1 MENIDVAVEDEDW
14 EIYEILCRPSPTME
28 AEMSH
33 DVTTNLRSEL
43 AALQYK
49 RERLLSELQ
58 ETKGK
63 LSNRDQRVLEL
74 QAETE
79 KLREQAARQ
88 NAIIASLK
96 KRIHDLEEREQ
107 SMSSNAERSDV
118 MIQNLQRDNRYQG
131 DRIKDLEQ
139 KVRTLEIECT
149 SEGKMKETSRR
160 AMQDFVSRLSNALG
174 SEILDSSISSPES
187 LVLRASEL
195 VQETARL
202 RARSGGLSESLTSVE
217 IELRGCRESLDRA
230 LADRDNIQRQAA
242 SHLME
247 IDRLRQEKESLELR
261 YKVLERE
268 LNDLREQ
275 LASATRSLGNTS
287 GDLAKREAAIC
298 QLRDEVKIK
307 EERACKAQGEVHRIL
322 EVMAAQLSTPAH
334 FVEARESSIRE
345 RISEL
350 LIDIKEKTNDIE
362 NMKDKVGGASLQLG
376 HQVELNEQ
384 ASRRIRNLEDDRA
397 LLESRLRDTENQLAT
412 LDVSRDTLRREK
424 SSFNSFIERL
434 SRALG
439 MDELSRDAGDG
450 DAAKNYELSFDS
462 LLLRAEQLARLESD
476 KLVDKLLCGYGC
488 RNKRERCYHECAIRE
503 TAAVY
508 QLQRRVRTLREQL
521 QRRDLHL
528 DLLRRKISLQEE
540 STRIRT
546 ILEGER
552 DNANLRVKKLLKQV
566 ERLQIQLTEERD
578 NVKSLKSQLTDAADY
593 KITSLERGRK
603 VEDLQKKLA
612 ESELLRTRYNRK
624 MALLKDQVRSTS
636 EVAEQ
641 DRSMSD
647 RTIQLLRDELGSVKQ
662 ALADTSRRENQLI
675 NFRNSVGKLVGVD
688 PMRCPLPDY
697 EIVSRLQKIVHA
709 HREYSLVSRRY
720 EDPRLL
726 NNPGSGN
733 PGNSLGCGL
742 DGLGNVGGNVTSP
755 TGGGLSTGLNTSG
768 TRARSRCYDDSGFVD
783 PPDLSASPGLLL
795 DDDIF
800 PDDNL
805 SGAYNKRPLRSS

>member
-1 MENIDVAVEDEDW
+1 MENVDVAVEDEDW
-14 EIYEILCRPSPTME
+14 EIYEILCRPSSQSAME
-28 AEMSH
+28 GEMSH

-63 LSNRDQRVLEL
+63 LNSRDQRVLEL

-107 SMSSNAERSDV
+107 SLNSNVERSDV
-118 MIQNLQRDNRYQG
+118 TIQNLQRDNRYQG

-139 KVRTLEIECT
+139 KVRTLEIECS

-160 AMQDFVSRLSNALG
+160 AMQDFVHRLSNALG
-174 SEILDSSISSPES
+174 SEILDSSVSSPES
-187 LVLRASEL
+187 LVHRASEL

-202 RARSGGLSESLTSVE
+202 RVRSGGLSESLSGVE

-230 LADRDNIQRQAA
+230 LADRENIQRQAA

-261 YKVLERE
+261 CKVLERE
-268 LNDLREQ
+268 SNDLREQ

-307 EERACKAQGEVHRIL
+307 EERASKAQGEVHRIL
-322 EVMAAQLSTPAH
+322 EVVAAQLSTQTH

-350 LIDIKEKTNDIE
+350 LLDIKEKTAEIDTLR
-362 NMKDKVGGASLQLG
+362 DKVGGASLQLT
-376 HQVELNEQ
+376 HQVELGEQ

-397 LLESRLRDTENQLAT
+397 LLESRLRDTEGQLAT
-412 LDVSRDTLRREK
+412 LEVARDSLRREK
-424 SSFNSFIERL
+424 TSFNNFIERL

-439 MDELSRDAGDG
+439 MDEISRDAGDG
-450 DAAKNYELSFDS
+450 DPSKNYELSFDS

-476 KLVDKLLCGYGC
+476 KLVDK
-488 RNKRERCYHECAIRE
+488 

-540 STRIRT
+540 STRIRS

-566 ERLQIQLTEERD
+566 ERLQLQLTEERD
-578 NVKSLKSQLTDAADY
+578 TIKSLKSQLADAADY

-641 DRSMSD
+641 DRNMND
-647 RTIQLLRDELGSVKQ
+647 RTIQMLRDELASVKQ

-675 NFRNSVGKLVGVD
+675 NFRSSIAKLAGVD

-726 NNPGSGN
+726 SNTGGGN
-733 PGNSLGCGL
+733 PGIGL
-742 DGLGNVGGNVTSP
+742 DSLGNVGGNAGAPSP
-755 TGGGLSTGLNTSG
+755 TGGGLSTGGLNTSG

-783 PPDLSASPGLLL
+783 PPDFSASPGLLL

-805 SGAYNKRPLRSS
+805 SGAYNKRPLRST